1 MDLIGSDSLAMSCP
15 NIMSQGWGFIECNG
29 QDVFVNRRIGAGR
42 WFGIKIWDRP
52 RMVTAIADQRQQF
65 LGVKMV
71 RMAHPKNRQSN
82 PGKCSSLLVPLVGI
96 LGNHSFTARKP
107 PLWLV
112 RSWKSSFPQPT
123 SNNIKQHQIPFTK
136 QHAARRQC
144 GGYCLSKGMKV
155 AFNVTQ
161 GEKDPFGRFLGS
173 LDSTAVR

>member
-1 MDLIGSDSLAMSCP
+1 
-15 NIMSQGWGFIECNG
+15 MSQGWGFIECNG

-42 WFGIKIWDRP
+42 WFGIKMWDRP

-71 RMAHPKNRQSN
+71 RMAHPKIGSPIQENHV
-82 PGKCSSLLVPLVGI
+82 LVPLVHGI
-96 LGNHSFTARKP
+96 LGYAP
-107 PLWLV
+107 
-112 RSWKSSFPQPT
+112 KSPASST
-123 SNNIKQHQIPFTK
+123 NIKQHKIPFNTK

-161 GEKDPFGRFLGS
+161 GEKDHGEPPGIAGHRRHGNVGSSIFGYPLVNWHRPW
-173 LDSTAVR
+173 